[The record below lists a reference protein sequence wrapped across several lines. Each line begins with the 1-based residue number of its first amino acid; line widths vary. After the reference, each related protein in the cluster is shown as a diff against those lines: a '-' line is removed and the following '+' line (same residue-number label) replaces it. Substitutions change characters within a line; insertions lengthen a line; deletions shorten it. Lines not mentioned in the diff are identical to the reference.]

1 MMNMSDNLET
11 IEIDIPDDVFIELA
25 RMAHEQNITLNQ
37 LCVNI
42 LQAYVD
48 GKVEIPKE
56 DPLVTE
62 LRKSVVDIVNN
73 GITIETL
80 REYAHRYNEWFEN
93 APGDSPPLSD
103 IIQSGFD
110 EAERNPNAGRT

>member
-1 MMNMSDNLET
+1 MPDTVNV
-11 IEIDIPDDVFIELA
+11 EIDLSDEDFMELA

-56 DPLVTE
+56 DIEEVA
-62 LRKSVVDIVNN
+62 LREATCSVVRDGV
-73 GITIETL
+73 TVDTL
-80 REYAHRYNEWFEN
+80 KEYARAYLQWFEHGGCN
-93 APGDSPPLSD
+93 GKTLGV
-103 IIQSGFD
+103 IIQDGFD
-110 EAERNPNAGRT
+110 LADRKDKDAGRT